1 MTCKKSPHLNLL
13 PLQLFMQFPPVHGTD
28 TIFEGTKTF
37 WKTRVNLD
45 LVIAYHAKSHC
56 IEVIAHHP
64 ELGRECRLYLSSI
77 LLLSKMD
84 QNDLTLRIGEKKEVF
99 IKQKKPVNVQQL
111 TKEVLYASVTN
122 YVLSRLAYTVAEE
135 EPLFQISL
143 QVLMGDT
150 AVADANGEMRL
161 DVLIAQPAALDQ
173 VVTRFQKRI
182 R

>member
-1 MTCKKSPHLNLL
+1 
-13 PLQLFMQFPPVHGTD
+13 MQFPPVHGTD

-64 ELGRECRLYLSSI
+64 ELGRECRLHLSSI
-77 LLLSKMD
+77 LVLSKMD
-84 QNDLTLRIGEKKEVF
+84 QNDLSLRIGEKKEVF

-143 QVLMGDT
+143 QVLMGD
-150 AVADANGEMRL
+150 AVVADGNGEMHL
-161 DVLIAQPAALDQ
+161 DVLIPQPATLDP

-182 R
+182 RSVCISTSNLVLWLL

>member
-1 MTCKKSPHLNLL
+1 
-13 PLQLFMQFPPVHGTD
+13 MQFPPVHGTD

-64 ELGRECRLYLSSI
+64 ELGRECRLHLSSI
-77 LLLSKMD
+77 LMLSKMD
-84 QNDLTLRIGEKKEVF
+84 QNDLALRIGEKKEVF

-111 TKEVLYASVTN
+111 TKEVLYTSMTN
-122 YVLSRLAYTVAEE
+122 YIQSRLAYTVAEE

-161 DVLIAQPAALDQ
+161 DVLIPPPASLDP

-182 R
+182 RLVCIPTSKSAVLLL